1 MDVVQKRKMSPT
13 LPAHRSMRVPAP
25 NDAMSGTIP
34 PCMDFRFH
42 ATIKAYTEKDEAG
55 NEIRFIRGVASDDQI
70 DRQGE
75 RFSTRA
81 VQRMVE
87 TAKQNLTLF
96 GDHNH
101 SWENTLGHI
110 VDAKFNDGAF
120 EVVCQLESEE
130 AQPKIKQLWAKLKSK
145 TRLAFS
151 IGGRVLKV
159 IAEEVNGQ
167 TVRVLDDL
175 ELLEISVVGIPANP
189 RTWLEAI
196 VKSLEGHESNQESIE
211 EGEMSEKER
220 VARAELATQELEA
233 AQAAAM
239 EKLKSE
245 HESVLAALRAEHD
258 KATKAEQE
266 ILRQAQD
273 EGKTFAEKL
282 AGVEKELADI
292 RVKFDAALADVKTLT
307 NERDALAGQ
316 VLSLESAIK
325 DKAAETAKIQG
336 KATELQAEFER
347 LSLSLTETNA
357 AYEDLRVKYE
367 QMSSAQTENTAFVE
381 AGKKFKEMQMFE
393 AHRLAGLVEGET
405 FNSDTTKKKLGAL
418 AFDDLQKEIE
428 QLRKRVDE
436 KFPPT
441 GVSVTPLAG
450 TEDAAEERQ
459 AKVRDLLKDG
469 APLFEEGKVNG

>member
-1 MDVVQKRKMSPT
+1 MDVVQKRK
-13 LPAHRSMRVPAP
+13 
-25 NDAMSGTIP
+25 
-34 PCMDFRFH
+34 MDFRFH

-110 VDAKFNDGAF
+110 VDAKFNNGAF
-120 EVVCQLESEE
+120 EVICQLESEE

-196 VKSLEGHESNQESIE
+196 VKSLEGQEISDPPSQPSPTRGEGENEEGSMTEQERKALEAAHAAAIEKLTTEHESAMAALKVDHE
-211 EGEMSEKER
+211 
-220 VARAELATQELEA
+220 VALATQAAKVSA
-233 AQAAAM
+233 AQDA
-239 EKLKSE
+239 
-245 HESVLAALRAEHD
+245 
-258 KATKAEQE
+258 
-266 ILRQAQD
+266 LRQAQD
-273 EGKTFAEKL
+273 DGKTLADKL
-282 AGVEKELADI
+282 AGVEKELAEI
-292 RVKFDAALADVKTLT
+292 RVKFDAAQAEAKTAM

-325 DKAAETAKIQG
+325 DKASETAKIQA
-336 KATELQAEFER
+336 KATDLQAEFDR

-357 AYEDLRVKYE
+357 AYEDLRIKYE
-367 QMSSAQTENTAFVE
+367 QMSSAQAENAAHVE
-381 AGKKFKEMQMFE
+381 AGKKFKELQLFE

-428 QLRKRVDE
+428 QLRKRMDE

-441 GVSVTPLAG
+441 GVSVMPLATG
-450 TEDAAEERQ
+450 TEAAAEERQ

-469 APLFEEGKVNG
+469 APLFEDRKVTNDG

>member
-1 MDVVQKRKMSPT
+1 MKEKSKKTATSKD
-13 LPAHRSMRVPAP
+13 
-25 NDAMSGTIP
+25 I
-34 PCMDFRFH
+34 DFRFH
-42 ATIKAYTEKDEAG
+42 ATLKAYTEKDEAG
-55 NEIRFIRGVASDDQI
+55 NEVRFIRGVASDDRI

-110 VDAKFNDGAF
+110 VDAKFNNGAF
-120 EVVCQLESEE
+120 EVTCQLESEE

-175 ELLEISVVGIPANP
+175 ELLELSVVGIPANP

-196 VKSLEGHESNQESIE
+196 VKSIDGAECAATEVQGSGDAEPE
-211 EGEMSEKER
+211 EELMTEKER
-220 VARAELATQELEA
+220 KDLESA
-233 AQAAAM
+233 HAAAI

-245 HESVLAALRAEHD
+245 HEVAVAALKADHSAFSAASADKEVALAAQVA
-258 KATKAEQE
+258 KEQE
-266 ILRQAQD
+266 ALRQALVERQ
-273 EGKTFAEKL
+273 AL
-282 AGVEKELADI
+282 ADKVGGVEKELADI
-292 RVKFDAALADVKTLT
+292 RGKFEEAQADVKTVT
-307 NERDALAGQ
+307 GERDALADQ
-316 VLSLESAIK
+316 VVNLESALK
-325 DKAAETAKIQG
+325 DKTADTSKIQE
-336 KATELQAEFER
+336 KNDQLQAEFDR
-347 LSLSLTETNA
+347 LSLALAEANT
-357 AYEDLRVKYE
+357 AYEDLRSKYE
-367 QMSSAQTENTAFVE
+367 QMSTMQTQNAADIE
-381 AGKKFKEMQMFE
+381 AGKKFKELQLFE

-405 FNSDTTKKKLGAL
+405 FNSDNTKKKLAAL
-418 AFDDLQKEIE
+418 SFDDLQKEIE
-428 QLRKRVDE
+428 HLRKRVDE

-441 GVSVTPLAG
+441 SVSVTPLATG
-450 TEDAAEERQ
+450 TEAAAEERQ

-469 APLFEEGKVNG
+469 APLFE

>member
-1 MDVVQKRKMSPT
+1 MDVVQKRK
-13 LPAHRSMRVPAP
+13 
-25 NDAMSGTIP
+25 
-34 PCMDFRFH
+34 MDFRFH

-110 VDAKFNDGAF
+110 ADAKFNDGAF

-130 AQPKIKQLWAKLKSK
+130 AQPKVKQLWAKLKSK

-196 VKSLEGHESNQESIE
+196 VKSMDGAECAVTELEGSGKAEPE
-211 EGEMSEKER
+211 EELMSEKER
-220 VARAELATQELEA
+220 KELEA
-233 AQAAAM
+233 AHTAAV
-239 EKLKSE
+239 EKLRSE
-245 HESVLAALRAEHD
+245 HETALAALRAEHD
-258 KATKAEQE
+258 KATKDAQE
-266 ILRQAQD
+266 VLRQTQD
-273 EGKTFAEKL
+273 EKKTLADKL
-282 AGVEKELADI
+282 AGIEVAH
-292 RVKFDAALADVKTLT
+292 VTALAEIRAKLEEAQAGAKTVM
-307 NERDALAGQ
+307 NERDVLAGQ
-316 VLSLESAIK
+316 VISLESAIK
-325 DKAAETAKIQG
+325 DKAAETAKIQA
-336 KATELQAEFER
+336 KATDLQAEFDR

-367 QMSSAQTENTAFVE
+367 QMSTDQTQNAADIE
-381 AGKKFKEMQMFE
+381 AGKKFKELQLFE

-441 GVSVTPLAG
+441 GVSVTPLATG
-450 TEDAAEERQ
+450 TEAAAEQRQ

-469 APLFEEGKVNG
+469 APLFEEKA